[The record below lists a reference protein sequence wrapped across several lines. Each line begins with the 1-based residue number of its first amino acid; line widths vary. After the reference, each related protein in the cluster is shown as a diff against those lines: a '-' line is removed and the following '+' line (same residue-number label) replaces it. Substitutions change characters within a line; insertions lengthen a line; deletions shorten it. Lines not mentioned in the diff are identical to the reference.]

1 MPNKDKQ
8 NWLQRMIMTGAMA
21 ENPAVMTAS
30 GYRPD
35 KEKGIIQDKVND
47 EDVKGLRKNLVG
59 IGATGAGAMA
69 GAGTLWKV
77 ANNPVVS
84 AGVDIYNNYKNEKTF
99 FTTNNLIATLG
110 VLPMNTKLGF
120 RAIDPS
126 KLNDNKNRKKI
137 YDLIKDKEDYLFD
150 YNDVELPINKK
161 KSLFRPDGTFREFN
175 SSIDSPLDYDDESL
189 IITQKPLRKNKD
201 ILIELGDR
209 GYDLV
214 TLKKIKSA
222 PTIAISDKDYLDA
235 IDRGDIREALRMR
248 LQNFI
253 NKNLNQKYYRPDR
266 PWFHMTNSEFVKFD
280 PKKTGGN
287 FRKLS
292 RRFMRPT
299 YYFGANPNYE
309 YGDKMK
315 KVLIKSSPIIDVD
328 SRTSFYPYRPK
339 SNSVLSTAAGADL
352 IELAVFDPKLIKS
365 YDAITYDDYGNIIPL
380 SMRDNF
386 KINDIRY

>member
-1 MPNKDKQ
+1 
-8 NWLQRMIMTGAMA
+8 MTGAMA
-21 ENPAVMTAS
+21 ENAPVMTAA

-35 KEKGIIQDKVND
+35 RDNGIIQDKVND
-47 EDVKGLRKNLVG
+47 DHVKKLRQNLAT
-59 IGATGAGAMA
+59 IGAAGAGAGA
-69 GAGTLWKV
+69 GARTLWKV

-84 AGVDIYNNYKNEKTF
+84 SVVDIYNNYKNEKTF
-99 FTTNNLIATLG
+99 FTPNNLIAALG
-110 VLPMNTKLGF
+110 VLPINTKLGF

-126 KLNDNKNRKKI
+126 E
-137 YDLIKDKEDYLFD
+137 LIKR
-150 YNDVELPINKK
+150 PINKK

-175 SSIDSPLDYDDESL
+175 SRIDSPLDYDDESL

-214 TLKKIKSA
+214 TLKKIKSD
-222 PTIAISDKDYLDA
+222 PTITISDKDYLDA
-235 IDRGDIREALRMR
+235 IYRGDIKEALRMR

-253 NKNLNQKYYRPDR
+253 NKNSNQRYYRPDR

-280 PKKTGGN
+280 PKKTGRN
-287 FRKLS
+287 FKKLS
-292 RRFMRPT
+292 KRFMRPA

-315 KVLIKSSPIIDVD
+315 KVLIKSFPTIDVN
-328 SRTSFYPYRPK
+328 SRASLYPYKPK
-339 SNSVLSTAAGADL
+339 SNSVLSTAAGTDL